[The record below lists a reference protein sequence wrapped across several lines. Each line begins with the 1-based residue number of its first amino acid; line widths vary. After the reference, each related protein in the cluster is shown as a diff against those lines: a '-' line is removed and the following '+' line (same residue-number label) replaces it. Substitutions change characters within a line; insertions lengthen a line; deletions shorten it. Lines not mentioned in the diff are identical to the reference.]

1 MRRLRV
7 RRGSTGPRRRGVG
20 ATWLALALVVVAA
33 LGTGLALGAGRGDRG
48 PGTPGQPA
56 VARTTASVPARSGG
70 QRAPSE
76 PRVPPSAVPVVQ
88 QKLRNGCEAAAL
100 SILLDALGRPVDQ
113 LAVQRTFRRSGPA
126 DPVGG
131 VWGDPDRGFVGRA
144 AGGGVAGGFGVY
156 PGPVAAAAR
165 RLGQRLR
172 DLTGEP
178 VAKVYDEL
186 RAGNPVMVWVG
197 LSDGPYGSWTS
208 PAGRAIRVN
217 FGEHTVVL
225 AGLTRSGRI
234 IVSNPLHGTRDIW
247 SRMTFEGRW
256 KLLGHRALAR

>member
-1 MRRLRV
+1 MPTRSRERQA
-7 RRGSTGPRRRGVG
+7 P
-20 ATWLALALVVVAA
+20 
-33 LGTGLALGAGRGDRG
+33 
-48 PGTPGQPA
+48 PPA
-56 VARTTASVPARSGG
+56 PIRPN
-70 QRAPSE
+70 
-76 PRVPPSAVPVVQ
+76 AVPVVQ

-100 SILLDALGRPVDQ
+100 SILLGALGHPINQ
-113 LAVQRTFRRSGPA
+113 LTVQRTFRRSGPA

-156 PGPVAAAAR
+156 PGPVAAAAK

-172 DLTGEP
+172 DLTGQP
-178 VAKVYDEL
+178 VAKIYSEL

-197 LSDGPYGSWTS
+197 LSDGPYGNWTS

-247 SRMTFEGRW
+247 SRTTFEGRW